1 MHITL
6 LKESLICGSLCQLCY
21 LCRIYNTKL
30 DNFRN
35 NQETIYD
42 CRSKIHGTSNR
53 SEIVVRT
60 F

>member
-53 SEIVVRT
+53 SEI
-60 F
+60 